1 LARYS
6 RGLWWL
12 GVWSSKAPRKRE
24 SEERYPF
31 GNYASNVVAT
41 KGAFLFLAF
50 LSLKSSIWS
59 PLLIETPRLYEI
71 FICYTPHMNLI
82 FIFSIL
88 VTVFS
93 LALTLIGI
101 PAQIAKNY
109 REKRSGQP
117 LSTILIALAFYISQ
131 IGFFILT
138 KAYLPLFSFIVGF
151 FMWGTT
157 LVQYF
162 IYKKN

>member
-1 LARYS
+1 
-6 RGLWWL
+6 
-12 GVWSSKAPRKRE
+12 
-24 SEERYPF
+24 
-31 GNYASNVVAT
+31 
-41 KGAFLFLAF
+41 
-50 LSLKSSIWS
+50 
-59 PLLIETPRLYEI
+59 
-71 FICYTPHMNLI
+71 MNIL
-82 FIFSIL
+82 FIFTIL

-117 LSTILIALAFYISQ
+117 VTTILIALAFYISQ

-138 KAYLPLFSFIVGF
+138 HAYLPLVSFFIGF
-151 FMWGTT
+151 IMWGIT

-162 IYKKN
+162 LYRK